1 MLVTR
6 VTESGLTSYVT
17 GQEIA
22 ALDKDPLKGRV
33 HTSRRSVADRFFF
46 FWRGRTGNGSQ
57 RMRKESL
64 KGLTPEDN
72 LSICPTRA
80 YGCPPRPPF
89 RTL

>member
-46 FWRGRTGNGSQ
+46 LEGTDWEWIPKN
-57 RMRKESL
+57 E
-64 KGLTPEDN
+64 KGKLERVN
-72 LSICPTRA
+72 S
-80 YGCPPRPPF
+80 
-89 RTL
+89 

>member
-17 GQEIA
+17 GQEVA

-46 FWRGRTGNGSQ
+46 SGGDGLG
-57 RMRKESL
+57 MDPKE
-64 KGLTPEDN
+64 
-72 LSICPTRA
+72 
-80 YGCPPRPPF
+80 
-89 RTL
+89 